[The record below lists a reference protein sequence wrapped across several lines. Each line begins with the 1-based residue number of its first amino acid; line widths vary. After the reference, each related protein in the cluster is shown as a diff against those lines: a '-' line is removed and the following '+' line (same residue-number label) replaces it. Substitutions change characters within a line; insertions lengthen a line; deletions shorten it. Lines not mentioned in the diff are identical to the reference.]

1 MSKLNFIIDT
11 IKSVKE
17 NKQDESPK
25 PVIQQEISPLNFII
39 ETIKQKQDD
48 KKDID
53 TSVSNDTYIE
63 KGDIRLHK
71 PENGSLKD
79 INEVSD
85 NELYSHGFVEDKTVA
100 SKFLQPFKEVLTA
113 PIYGNYAA
121 TSSFYNTLANIPGGL
136 SSLSK
141 FVADKYGKKLE
152 VSESG
157 MIKALDYAE
166 DYLRHLSIKYNPSP
180 DNPYYSTE
188 ATFGYRPEAPETFT
202 GKVMSAIGQAP
213 ITVGEYLPAM
223 KVAGTVGKFTKG
235 LTVVQKTPS
244 VVKGLVSPA
253 AVGFAATDAL
263 REIDKGGEAATIA
276 GLKGFLLGRT
286 MNAFEPFNFRT
297 RVTAMGTL
305 GFGATDGNFE
315 DKMVGGITFATLS
328 AIGKIEGKSIK
339 DAKSDLSSY
348 LSGQNVKQKQLIQ
361 AKETEAKTVVD
372 NIIKIGDDLE
382 VINRE
387 IREAKKAKE
396 ENTKRINDKQ
406 LETLEKKAAR
416 MEKDIFTLRDNYAH
430 SIADLRI
437 SKEYLD
443 VRSVDAVIESMFKP
457 SEIVKNPKTNRNEYV
472 YKKTEKDIAEKFS
485 GDSPTL
491 IKAFTN
497 KIGKIATEFLYQTA
511 PPTFFS
517 KSTNSLF
524 KKGHDEVKIN
534 RIERETAL
542 DTLFKNPEFQT
553 ATSYFK
559 NIIEGLKPKSGKD
572 ISVLPASMYAKT
584 GVHPQSPEGILT
596 ANSKSIPKIFEVG
609 PLLEKFAT
617 KNKNKRSLFN
627 KKTNDLTPKALKEEF
642 KLNDAEIAVY
652 FSIRKIFRDSLKTY
666 NEFGKKYLGA
676 EFSPVKELP
685 SYFAH
690 MFTGE
695 HRIFINRKSDGK
707 LMAVV
712 PSTNIVGA
720 YSIKKKVDKNLP
732 EYTANVKQRK
742 VKGDLSMSL
751 FAEMHNLLKSDQT
764 LLNQIKPFIDEAFTK
779 HGMSSHRMP
788 RKQSFVEGYAGGSL
802 ELYKKLGIPEQ
813 KARIMNAEQGVQSVL
828 MYSQGAINA
837 AYQMKLMYTFKKILN
852 NSTVSKFYPNTQKLL
867 ARYYDS
873 LFSGDFTSL
882 RKGDIGAGQAADK
895 YLSNLTG
902 ISPQSMNQILGTVN
916 GYTYFT
922 KLLAFNFRFLGS
934 QILQPYQM
942 IIPQLYRLQA
952 VGQGANPMAAFF
964 KSQFDLIKPSKEIKE
979 LIQYNIKNKS
989 ISAAFHEDFVSALKG
1004 GFGTPKYKSFFNA
1017 LSGRNLA
1024 SRLEQFSRLNTSIMI
1039 YRTLREN
1046 GDTHQAAM
1054 RKTPHLVDT
1063 YMVEYNMT
1071 QKAPLYGSSGLMG
1084 RTLGKPYGVFKTFM
1098 HNYLAQAVEH
1108 VRTTQKT
1115 GDIMPT
1121 AVFATNMILSAGLFG
1136 AIGIGTTDLFL
1147 TQLDKSVG
1155 SLFRKAGIYGPSER
1169 IPTLSEILYNNNL
1182 HPALLFGVVS
1192 TALDTDLSATLSAPA
1207 NFGFDSVI
1215 ELPPGLTVA
1224 LDSTRYGLEYAV
1236 KLAKSGFD
1244 RDKVLIEEY
1253 NFLKAISPNIMQGY
1267 WELYYNS
1274 KLNGDDFFMFEEQF
1288 PFFSIA
1294 KDYRSQIPR
1303 KGEEDPKT
1311 LGPVII
1317 AGQGTISARL
1327 RRDMDDWKARF
1338 FSAYS
1343 IRESYFIKTQF
1354 HLMKLAERN
1363 AITEKD
1369 MVDIAVITYMR
1380 TGTVPESVF
1389 AYFNSIGVSN
1399 ESLWKKRM
1407 IPRIKSLST
1416 DVLERNIRGQYTD
1429 KKQNYVDTFLNDFI
1443 GDYDN

>member
-1 MSKLNFIIDT
+1 MSNLNFIMDT
-11 IKSVKE
+11 IKSVQQK
-17 NKQDESPK
+17 KQEETPK
-25 PVIQQEISPLNFII
+25 PVIQQETSPLNFII
-39 ETIKQKQDD
+39 DIVKQKQKDKDD
-48 KKDID
+48 VD

-63 KGDIRLHK
+63 KGEILMHK
-71 PENGSLKD
+71 PESGTLKD
-79 INEVSD
+79 IE
-85 NELYSHGFVEDKTVA
+85 ELSNDEIYSHGFVEDRTTA
-100 SKFLQPFKEVLTA
+100 SKFIQPFKETLTA
-113 PIYGNYAA
+113 PVYGNYAA
-121 TSSFYNTLANIPGGL
+121 SSSFYNTLGNIPGGL
-136 SSLSK
+136 SALSK

-166 DYLRHLSIKYNPSP
+166 DYLRNLSTKYNPSP
-180 DNPYYSTE
+180 DNPYYSTQ

-202 GKVMSAIGQAP
+202 GKVMSAFGQAP
-213 ITVGEYLPAM
+213 ITVGEYLPGM
-223 KVAGTVGKFTKG
+223 KAAGAIGKGLKG
-235 LTVVQKTPS
+235 LTVVKKTPS
-244 VVKGLVSPA
+244 IVKGVVSPS

-297 RVTAMGTL
+297 RVTAMSTL

-315 DKMVGGITFATLS
+315 DKMVGAITFGTLS
-328 AIGKIEGKSIK
+328 AIGKIEGKSLK
-339 DAKSDLSSY
+339 EAQSDLSSY
-348 LSGQNVKQKQLIQ
+348 LSGQNIKQKQLIQ
-361 AKETEAKTVVD
+361 AKETESKTVVN
-372 NIIKIGDDLE
+372 NIIKIADDLE
-382 VINRE
+382 TLNRE
-387 IREAKKAKE
+387 IRDTKKAKK
-396 ENTKRINDKQ
+396 ENTKRVNDKQ
-406 LETLEKKAAR
+406 LETMEKRAAR
-416 MEKDIFTLRDNYAH
+416 MEKDIFILRDNYAH
-430 SIADLRI
+430 SISDLRI

-443 VRSVDAVIESMFKP
+443 VRSIDAVIESMFKP
-457 SEIVKNPKTNRNEYV
+457 SEIIKNTKTNRKEYI

-491 IKAFTN
+491 VKAFTN

-534 RIERETAL
+534 RIERENAL

-553 ATSYFK
+553 TTSYFK
-559 NIIEGLKPKSGKD
+559 NIIEGLKFKSGKD

-584 GVHPQSPEGILT
+584 GIHPKSPEGILT
-596 ANSKSIPKIFEVG
+596 TNAKSIPKIFEVG

-712 PSTNIVGA
+712 PSTNVIGA
-720 YSIKKKVDKNLP
+720 YSIKKKIDKNLP

-742 VKGDLSMSL
+742 IQGDVSMSL
-751 FAEMHNLLKSDQT
+751 FAEMHNLLKADQT
-764 LLNQIKPFIDEAFTK
+764 LLSQIKPFIDEAFTK
-779 HGMSSHRMP
+779 HGMSSHRIP
-788 RKQSFVEGYAGGSL
+788 RKQNFVEGYAGGSL

-813 KARIMNAEQGVQSVL
+813 KARILNAEQGVQSVL

-837 AYQMKLMYTFKKILN
+837 AYQMKLMYNFKKILN
-852 NSTVSKFYPNTQKLL
+852 NPTISKFYPNTQKLL

-873 LFSGDFTSL
+873 IFSGDFTSL
-882 RKGDIGAGQAADK
+882 RKGDIGAGQ
-895 YLSNLTG
+895 YLDNFLTRITG
-902 ISPQSMNQILGTVN
+902 MSPQSMNKVMGTVN

-942 IIPQLYRLQA
+942 ITTQMYRLQA
-952 VGQGANPMAAFF
+952 IGQGANPMAAFF
-964 KSQFDLIKPSKEIKE
+964 KSQLDLIKPSKEIKE

-989 ISAAFHEDFVSALKG
+989 ISAAFHEDFVAALKG

-1024 SRLEQFSRLNTSIMI
+1024 ARLEQFSRLNTSIMI

-1046 GDTHQAAM
+1046 GDPHQVAM

-1084 RTLGKPYGVFKTFM
+1084 KTVGKSYGVFKTFM

-1121 AVFATNMILSAGLFG
+1121 AVFATNMILTAGLFG
-1136 AIGIGTTDLFL
+1136 AIGIGTIDLFL
-1147 TQLDKSVG
+1147 TQLDKTVG
-1155 SLFRKAGIYGPSER
+1155 SLFRKTGIYGPSER
-1169 IPTLSEILYNNNL
+1169 IPTLSDILYNNDL

-1215 ELPPGLTVA
+1215 ELPPGITVA
-1224 LDSTRYGLEYAV
+1224 LDSVKYGTEYIS
-1236 KLAKSGFD
+1236 KLAKSGGD
-1244 RDKVLIEEY
+1244 RDKVVIEEY
-1253 NFLKAISPNIMQGY
+1253 NLLKAISPNIMQGY

-1274 KLNGDDFFMFEEQF
+1274 KLNGDDFFMLEEEF
-1288 PFFSIA
+1288 PFFSVA

-1303 KGEEDPKT
+1303 EGEKDPQT

-1317 AGQGTISARL
+1317 AGKGTISARL

-1343 IRESYFIKTQF
+1343 IKESYFIKSQF
-1354 HLMKLAERN
+1354 HLMKLSKRN
-1363 AITEKD
+1363 SITEKD

-1389 AYFNSIGVSN
+1389 AYFNSIGISN
-1399 ESLWKKRM
+1399 EGLWKKRM

-1416 DVLERNIRGQYTD
+1416 DVLERNIRGDYTD